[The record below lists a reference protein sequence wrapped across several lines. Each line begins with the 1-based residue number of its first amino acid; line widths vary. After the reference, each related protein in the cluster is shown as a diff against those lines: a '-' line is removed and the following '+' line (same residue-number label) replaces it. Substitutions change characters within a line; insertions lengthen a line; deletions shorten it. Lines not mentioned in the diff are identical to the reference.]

1 MRRFS
6 LLVLSTLVLA
16 SLPGFP
22 LPTRNAAAAL
32 PKPSCAQKRSQCLN
46 NALLTYYQCE
56 IQQLGDCPSKY
67 ENAKQK
73 CELNYQ
79 ICSALGGLM

>member
-32 PKPSCAQKRSQCLN
+32 PGPSCAQKRSQCLN
-46 NALLTYYQCE
+46 NALLNAYQCE
-56 IQQLGDCPSKY
+56 IQMLGDCASKY
-67 ENAKQK
+67 EQAKQT
-73 CELNYQ
+73 CERNYL
-79 ICSALGGLM
+79 ICSTFGGL

>member
-1 MRRFS
+1 MRRFP
-6 LLVLSTLVLA
+6 LLVLLTVALA

-32 PKPSCAQKRSQCLN
+32 PGPSCAQKRSQCLN
-46 NALLTYYQCE
+46 SALLTYYQCE

-67 ENAKQK
+67 ENAKQR

-79 ICSALGGLM
+79 ICRRSAG